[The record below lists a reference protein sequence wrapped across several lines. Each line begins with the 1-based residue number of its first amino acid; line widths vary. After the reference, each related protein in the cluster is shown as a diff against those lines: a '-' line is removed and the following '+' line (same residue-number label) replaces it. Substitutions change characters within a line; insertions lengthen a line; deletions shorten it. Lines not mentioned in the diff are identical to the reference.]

1 MVVRQVMKSVVIF
14 VVIIVV
20 VLFGN
25 LDFGYAHNIYG
36 LLGKMHDYSLRFG

>member
-1 MVVRQVMKSVVIF
+1 MVVWQVMKSVVIF

-25 LDFGYAHNIYG
+25 LDFGNAQKISMFCWA
-36 LLGKMHDYSLRFG
+36 KCMITV